1 MQAVFLAAG
10 RGTRLRPLTYH
21 VPKPMIRVAGKN
33 LIEHNIDKLPEEI
46 DEIVFVIGYLGEQ
59 IMNHFG
65 DEYRGR
71 KIKYVK
77 QNKLLGTGHAI
88 HTCREVLKDRFLVM
102 MGDDVYDADD
112 IKRCVAHDQC
122 ILTQEV
128 SGKFSGGRIILNPQ
142 GTLDDIIE
150 GIHNRSK
157 SLANVGLYVIRKE
170 FFDYDLVKIKDKDE
184 YGLPQTLVK
193 VARDIPVIIEKANFW
208 LPVGDLNALKRA
220 EKILKKRD

>member
-46 DEIVFVIGYLGEQ
+46 DEIVFVVGHLAEQ

-65 DEYRGR
+65 DEYRGK

-88 HTCREVLKDRFLVM
+88 HTCRDILRDRFLVM
-102 MGDDVYDADD
+102 MGDDVYDKED
-112 IKRCVAHDQC
+112 IKRCVSHEQC

-128 SGKFSGGRIILNPQ
+128 SGKFSGGRILLNSN
-142 GTLDDIIE
+142 GTLEGILE

-157 SLANVGLYVIRKE
+157 SLANVGLYVIKKE
-170 FFDYDLVKIKDKDE
+170 FFDYDLVKLNDKDE
-184 YGLPQTLVK
+184 YGLPQTLVQMAK
-193 VARDIPVIIEKANFW
+193 DFPVKIEKANFW
-208 LPVGDLNALKRA
+208 LSIGDKNALKRA
-220 EKILKKRD
+220 EKVLKKI

>member
-33 LIEHNIDKLPEEI
+33 LIEHNIDKLPEEV
-46 DEIVFVIGYLGEQ
+46 DEIIMVVGYLAEQ

-65 DEYRGR
+65 NEYQGK
-71 KIKYVK
+71 KIKYIK
-77 QNKLLGTGHAI
+77 QNKLLGTGHAL
-88 HTCREVLKDRFLVM
+88 HTCREVLGDRFLVM
-102 MGDDVYDADD
+102 MGDDVYDAGD

-128 SGKFSGGRIILNPQ
+128 PGKFSGGRIVLNPN
-142 GTLDDIIE
+142 GTLDGIIE
-150 GIHNRSK
+150 GVHNRSK

-184 YGLPQTLVK
+184 YGLPQTLVQ
-193 VARDIPVIIEKANFW
+193 VARDIPVKIEKANFW
-208 LPVGDLNALKRA
+208 LQVGDMNALKRA
-220 EKILKKRD
+220 EKILKKK

>member
-46 DEIVFVIGYLGEQ
+46 DEIIFVIGYLGEQ

-65 DEYRGR
+65 NEYKGR
-71 KIKYVK
+71 KIKYIK

-88 HTCREVLKDRFLVM
+88 HTCKDILKDRFLVM

-112 IKRCVAHDQC
+112 IRRCVAHGQC

-128 SGKFSGGRIILNPQ
+128 PGKFSGGRIILNSK
-142 GTLDDIIE
+142 GTLDDIVE
-150 GIHNRSK
+150 GVHNRSK

-170 FFDYDLVKIKDKDE
+170 FFDYELVKIKDKKE

-193 VARDIPVIIEKANFW
+193 VAHDIPVIIEKANFW

-220 EKILKKRD
+220 EKILKKND

>member
-33 LIEHNIDKLPEEI
+33 LIEHNIDKLPEEV
-46 DEIVFVIGYLGEQ
+46 DEIIMVVGYLAEQ

-65 DEYRGR
+65 SEYNGK

-77 QNKLLGTGHAI
+77 QNKLLGTGHAL
-88 HTCREVLKDRFLVM
+88 HTCREVLGDRFLVM
-102 MGDDVYDADD
+102 MGDDVYDEED

-128 SGKFSGGRIILNPQ
+128 GGKFSGGRIVLNTN

-150 GIHNRSK
+150 GVHNRSK

-184 YGLPQTLVK
+184 YGLPQTLVQ
-193 VARDIPVIIEKANFW
+193 VARDLPVGIEKANFW
-208 LPVGDLNALKRA
+208 LQVGDMNALKRA
-220 EKILKKRD
+220 EKILKKK